1 MNGTVPVTSSSKK
14 RTRAY
19 GDGSII
25 KIGPDRFRVVV
36 SGGRDPLT
44 GKRIRPS
51 VYAPTLEEARI
62 KKAELLGQR
71 LSAGGPLLVD
81 RNLTLGAYLDQWI
94 EKKRDNERT
103 HHFRLDKLRPVKTAL
118 GAVRLHRLT
127 DEQVERLINVTLRSG
142 PNSLAPRTRKHVHS
156 VLRTALKDACES
168 ATIKLSRN
176 PAQTVEVKGFRDEFD
191 PRILDDREY
200 DDFLDAARRFD
211 ALAAKKVGRDGVY
224 VPMEAA
230 WIMFCERGLREG
242 ELLGLS
248 WTSIDF
254 QAATVKIRVQLQR
267 QRGHGSTKGK
277 KKGRG
282 EHMELVALKTRS
294 SKRQLRLSA
303 LLVAALK
310 RHRTH
315 QFALKK
321 RLGDDW
327 NPLNLVFPTVN
338 GLPTQSSALMHN
350 YFRPVCVLAGIPF
363 SDETHRDG
371 IRIHDLRHTFATR
384 HIKQH
389 KDLMLTKVVMG
400 HSSIAMTER
409 YVHLMALDEDL
420 EATPVAD

>member
-1 MNGTVPVTSSSKK
+1 MNGTVPVTQVSKK
-14 RTRAY
+14 RVRAY

-25 KIGPDRFRVVV
+25 KLGPDRYRVVV
-36 SGGRDPLT
+36 SGGRDPIS

-71 LSAGGPLLVD
+71 LSASGPLMVD
-81 RNLTLGAYLDQWI
+81 RNLTLGAYLDDWI
-94 EKKRDNERT
+94 AKKRDNERT
-103 HHFRLDKLRPVKTAL
+103 HHFRLDKLRPVKIAL

-127 DEQVERLINVTLRSG
+127 DEQVDRLLNVTLREG
-142 PNSLAPRTRKHVHS
+142 AVALAPRTRKHIHS

-168 ATIKLSRN
+168 ATIKLARN

-200 DDFLDAARRFD
+200 DDFLDAAHRFD
-211 ALAAKKVGRDGVY
+211 GLAAKDAGTDGVY

-248 WTSIDF
+248 WSQVDF
-254 QAATVKIRVQLQR
+254 NAGSVRIRVQLQR
-267 QRGHGSTKGK
+267 KRGQGSTKGK

-282 EHMELVALKTRS
+282 EHLELVPLKTRS
-294 SKRQLRLSA
+294 SKRILRLSTH
-303 LLVAALK
+303 LTDALK

-315 QFALKK
+315 QRALKAQF
-321 RLGDDW
+321 GADW
-327 NPLNLVFPTVN
+327 NPLDLVFPTIN
-338 GLPTQSSALMHN
+338 GFPMQSSALMHS

-363 SDETHRDG
+363 SDTTRTDG
-371 IRIHDLRHTFATR
+371 LRIHDLRHTFATR

-389 KDLMLTKVVMG
+389 RNLILTKTIMG
-400 HSSIAMTER
+400 HSSITMTER
-409 YVHLMALDEDL
+409 YVHLMALDENLD
-420 EATPVAD
+420 APV